1 MATYGSGLQADFWS
15 KYYQRRAQKGGGLSA
30 SEMASL
36 YEPMGAYDYQK
47 SLAAEERA
55 RLQANQDRD
64 FALRTQAQED
74 AAAAAKVSGVTSM
87 VGTGANIYLGKRLL
101 DIYGKGGAKVPEA
114 SATTGGFAG
123 GETGLGPAFSEA
135 PAVAPSVAASYSGAP
150 IAEAAP
156 GAANVGAAALPI
168 AGEGA
173 QASLATT
180 SASSDASLAAYDAS
194 MAEGAAEGV
203 GSTAGTTGG
212 ESALGTVSPY
222 VSAAGYGYGAYKA
235 ADVILGTGEGKKAN
249 AQFADASRFF
259 GGPNFSDKSYGRIGK
274 NMAAGAAAGGSIAGP
289 FGALVG
295 GVIGGVIGVGAA
307 AIQEKKIPGV
317 SIAGRE
323 IIPDIDTVICSELHR
338 QGLITDRQRRYGM
351 MYGKQVGHDIY
362 QGYLIAAEP
371 VVKRMRR
378 SRLYTK
384 IVALLAIPAMH
395 EMAHRLGMR
404 DRGSLLGKAVLAVGI
419 PLCRRAYRKSMEGSV
434 EMEVA

>member
-1 MATYGSGLQADFWS
+1 MAYSSGLQQDFWS
-15 KYYQRRAQKGGGLSA
+15 KYYQRRAQKGSGLSA
-30 SEMASL
+30 SEMAAL
-36 YEPMGAYDYQK
+36 YEPMGAFDYRK
-47 SLAAEERA
+47 SLAAAERE
-55 RLQANQDRD
+55 RQQSNLDRAY
-64 FALRTQAQED
+64 ALEKQKAED
-74 AAAAAKVSGVTSM
+74 AASAAKVSGATSLI
-87 VGTGANIYLGKRLL
+87 GTGANIYLGKKLL
-101 DIYGKGGAKVPEA
+101 DIYGGKGATTAIPKA

-123 GETGLGPAFSEA
+123 GEIGTGPAWSEA
-135 PAVAPSVAASYSGAP
+135 PSMIS
-150 IAEAAP
+150 P
-156 GAANVGAAALPI
+156 GAANIGDAALPI

-274 NMAAGAAAGGSIAGP
+274 NTAAGAAAGGSIAGP